1 MGVHGV
7 YKEELRKRHDLRLVM
22 CHMLDRWYTTHL
34 YKFKCGVNGLQ
45 ELKHVLSHTELKYLI
60 SAFVDE
66 FQDDETIKNLTQQVQ
81 DLLKQIESLTERTKT
96 LETKVAEIEKTST
109 KEIPGC
115 FTVLND
121 EDKENQRSR
130 VNSTSSLAI
139 SNGGTG
145 QADTHTEL
153 YMKVVPT

>member
-1 MGVHGV
+1 MEREKELAASIGRVNFDILIKEVDSGKVPEDVVQRISLQMGVHGV

-81 DLLKQIESLTERTKT
+81 DLLKQI
-96 LETKVAEIEKTST
+96 
-109 KEIPGC
+109 
-115 FTVLND
+115 
-121 EDKENQRSR
+121 
-130 VNSTSSLAI
+130 
-139 SNGGTG
+139 
-145 QADTHTEL
+145 
-153 YMKVVPT
+153 